1 MSCSLSVLTVFNWAN
16 AAEYDQN
23 DSTKSFR
30 QTQEIQNYS
39 QPLKLIHS
47 LSWSAD
53 LQNNSQ
59 FSSTNE
65 SDDCDQFFKEDLSI
79 NTRFDR
85 SGNIVLQKDDFLFV
99 CRPTENEEVYA
110 VDCYAEE
117 EAFDESF
124 YKTVD
129 QVMDCLSGYVKNSN
143 QNIVDR
149 QDLEVQEDHKDLKES
164 LVFQDLQEE

>member
-65 SDDCDQFFKEDLSI
+65 SDDCDQFFKEDLNYFEAKNIKKIII
-79 NTRFDR
+79 N
-85 SGNIVLQKDDFLFV
+85 SENNIFIRDSL
-99 CRPTENEEVYA
+99 PT
-110 VDCYAEE
+110 
-117 EAFDESF
+117 
-124 YKTVD
+124 K
-129 QVMDCLSGYVKNSN
+129 
-143 QNIVDR
+143 QND
-149 QDLEVQEDHKDLKES
+149 
-164 LVFQDLQEE
+164 